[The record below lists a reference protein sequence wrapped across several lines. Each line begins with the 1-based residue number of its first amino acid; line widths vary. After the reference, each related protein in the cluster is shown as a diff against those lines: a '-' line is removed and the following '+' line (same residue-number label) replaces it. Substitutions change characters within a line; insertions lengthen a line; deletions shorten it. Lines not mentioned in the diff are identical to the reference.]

1 MGECQVLP
9 HLFWEMTMAELDFVW
24 YGHRHMEEMNWVRI
38 RWQTAALI
46 NVQMPKGKSVKP
58 SDLLPLDCDN
68 RNFVKQKVM
77 TPEELQGVLKKYE
90 NAKPI
95 EQNGSRRIN

>member
-24 YGHRHMEEMNWVRI
+24 YGYRHKEEQDWVKT
-38 RWQTAALI
+38 RWMTTMLI
-46 NVQMPKGKSVKP
+46 NIQLPKGKKITAKE
-58 SDLLPLDCDN
+58 LLPLDCDN
-68 RNFVKQKVM
+68 RNFVKQRVM
-77 TPEELQGVLKKYE
+77 TQDELKDVINKYN

-95 EQNGSRRIN
+95 K

>member
-24 YGHRHMEEMNWVRI
+24 YGYRHKEEQDWVKT
-38 RWQTAALI
+38 RWMTTMLI
-46 NVQMPKGKSVKP
+46 NIQLPKGKKITAKE
-58 SDLLPLDCDN
+58 LLPLDCDN
-68 RNFVKQKVM
+68 RNFVKQRVM
-77 TPEELQGVLKKYE
+77 TQEELNNVIEKYN

-95 EQNGSRRIN
+95 K